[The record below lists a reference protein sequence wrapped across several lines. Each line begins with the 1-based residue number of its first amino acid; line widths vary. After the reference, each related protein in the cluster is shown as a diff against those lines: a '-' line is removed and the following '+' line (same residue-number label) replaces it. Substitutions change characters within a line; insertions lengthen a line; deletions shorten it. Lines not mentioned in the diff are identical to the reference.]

1 MLEADMLNV
10 GYEYLLGKDEYKIV
24 KREVP
29 FLSRCIDVVLVNQDN
44 ILISIEFKVSKW
56 RHAIEQAN
64 NHKLGSDAAYIC
76 LPKRTITEKLRR
88 AVTDAG
94 IGLLLYD
101 VNANEKL
108 SVVIPA
114 PKQNDNV
121 PAFRDILMSTLS
133 KI

>member
-1 MLEADMLNV
+1 MLEADMLND
-10 GYEYLLGKDEYKIV
+10 GYEYLLRQDAYRVV

-29 FLSRCIDVVLVNQDN
+29 FLSRCIDVVLVDQANT
-44 ILISIEFKVSKW
+44 LISIEFKVSKW
-56 RHAIEQAN
+56 RHAIEQVS

-76 LPKRTITEKLRR
+76 LPKRTITEKLRQ

-101 VNANEKL
+101 ITANEKL